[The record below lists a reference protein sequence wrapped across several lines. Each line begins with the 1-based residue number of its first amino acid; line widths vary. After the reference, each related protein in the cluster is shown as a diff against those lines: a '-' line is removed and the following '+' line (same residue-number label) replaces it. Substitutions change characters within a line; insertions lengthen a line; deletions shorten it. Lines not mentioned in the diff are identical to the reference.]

1 MPSNHVQDMATTPC
15 GLPPLGDVAALLNQ
29 LPAQPP
35 CPQLRAVLEYH
46 LSHDPQTGLPN
57 LDFLVQRIDASLQA
71 GIPCSLLFLEIGGI
85 DEIGEYHGLAA
96 ALFALRSMAERI
108 RNTIGHDDVVAR
120 IHGGIYLA
128 LVFDAEPQR
137 LAIRLKNCIT
147 RPLPWQVDMLHL
159 TTAIGIVRSG
169 DCPGA
174 AEGLIRAGYAAAQSS
189 LQHGTGICHFT
200 AAQARQIERRYQ
212 LGARLHTALEQG
224 GLSLYFQAEV
234 RAGDGRLQAAEALLR
249 WHDPVLGEV
258 SPAEFIPIAEHN
270 GLIAGLSTWVI
281 HHALAELKKWQHA
294 GLDIKMAINLSA
306 CDLHDITL
314 LGRIQA
320 ALHASGVDPTRLVI
334 ELTESA
340 VMRNPLFAARQL
352 AALRAL
358 GVAISLDDFGTGF
371 SSFSLLRQLPLDT
384 LKIDRSFITDIAGD
398 DCAAAIVRTIIS
410 LARTLRLKT
419 VAEGVETAAQASL
432 LTASRVDLLQ
442 GYFFGKP
449 LAAADFLRHAV
460 AVCGNE
466 PT

>member
-1 MPSNHVQDMATTPC
+1 M
-15 GLPPLGDVAALLNQ
+15 
-29 LPAQPP
+29 
-35 CPQLRAVLEYH
+35 
-46 LSHDPQTGLPN
+46 
-57 LDFLVQRIDASLQA
+57 
-71 GIPCSLLFLEIGGI
+71 
-85 DEIGEYHGLAA
+85 
-96 ALFALRSMAERI
+96 
-108 RNTIGHDDVVAR
+108 
-120 IHGGIYLA
+120 
-128 LVFDAEPQR
+128 
-137 LAIRLKNCIT
+137 
-147 RPLPWQVDMLHL
+147 
-159 TTAIGIVRSG
+159 
-169 DCPGA
+169 
-174 AEGLIRAGYAAAQSS
+174 
-189 LQHGTGICHFT
+189 
-200 AAQARQIERRYQ
+200 
-212 LGARLHTALEQG
+212 
-224 GLSLYFQAEV
+224 
-234 RAGDGRLQAAEALLR
+234 
-249 WHDPVLGEV
+249 
-258 SPAEFIPIAEHN
+258 
-270 GLIAGLSTWVI
+270 
-281 HHALAELKKWQHA
+281 
-294 GLDIKMAINLSA
+294 
-306 CDLHDITL
+306 
-314 LGRIQA
+314 
-320 ALHASGVDPTRLVI
+320 I